1 MNRSTFAASPQVTAF
16 TNCLAARLD
25 SLSIDLDIKSSRF
38 VPGGIRVGLSGLA
51 ALLPHYRW
59 VTESSDRG
67 DWPETREGLRN
78 LGRLLRQ
85 AIDAGDE
92 EAVLAACK
100 AILAWGGDRNPR
112 VGAFPYLSG
121 LHEQKALARYL
132 GTARRAFALDTAIID
147 ARSPQASKMN
157 SMLTKVHALAS
168 TDGLPIYD
176 SRVAAAIAA
185 LVELWRR
192 AQGLERDA
200 LPAELVFPP
209 TTSDRSVLYL
219 FDDAQAPECMSYAA
233 AVARETAASWS
244 SAKIRLGWLM
254 RETLSKSPGLFAGE
268 ADQDRMHAFEACLFM
283 VGYDVACLR
292 GNWPGTGLDKTK
304 RARLQRAGRD
314 RLRREQAGL
323 AHRTISTL
331 AREDGRLAYAG
342 TVDTGISGR
351 WGESTFA
358 FDSDFLQGLLADFPP
373 GTDAGLGA
381 SMTGEVKP
389 DTIGFWIDEH
399 YPAKPRRYASAL
411 AAIFVDQGLA
421 RRVDGTGPVRLR
433 FV

>member
-1 MNRSTFAASPQVTAF
+1 MNRSAFTALPHVLAF
-16 TNCLAARLD
+16 TNWLAARLD

-38 VPGGIRVGLSGLA
+38 VPGGIRVGLTGLA

-59 VTESSDRG
+59 VTESSDKG

-78 LGRLLRQ
+78 LSRLLRQ
-85 AIDAGDE
+85 AIDAGNED
-92 EAVLAACK
+92 AVLAACK

-112 VGAFPYLSG
+112 VGALPYLSG
-121 LHEQKALARYL
+121 LHEQKALVRYL
-132 GTARRAFALDTAIID
+132 DTARRAFALDTAVID
-147 ARSPQASKMN
+147 ARSPQAPRMN

-192 AQGLERDA
+192 AQGLERDP
-200 LPAELVFPP
+200 LPAQLVFPP

-219 FDDAQAPECMSYAA
+219 FDDAQGPERMSYAA
-233 AVARETAASWS
+233 AATRETAATWS

-254 RETLSKSPGLFAGE
+254 SETLCKMPGLFAGE
-268 ADQDRMHAFEACLFM
+268 AKQDHMHAFEACLFM
-283 VGYDVACLR
+283 IGYDVACLR
-292 GNWPGTGLDKTK
+292 GNLPGTGLDKTK
-304 RARLQRAGRD
+304 LARLQRAGRD
-314 RLRREQAGL
+314 RLRREQAAL
-323 AHRTISTL
+323 VNRTISTL

-351 WGESTFA
+351 WGETAFA
-358 FDSDFLQGLLADFPP
+358 FDSDFLQALLADFPP
-373 GTDAGLGA
+373 GSEAGLGA
-381 SMTGEVKP
+381 SMTGAVKQ
-389 DTIGFWIDEH
+389 DTIGSWIDHH

-411 AAIFVDQGLA
+411 AAILVDQGLA
-421 RRVDGTGPVRLR
+421 LRGGGAKSIRLS

>member
-1 MNRSTFAASPQVTAF
+1 MNRSTFTASPYVTAI
-16 TNCLAARLD
+16 TNWLAARLD
-25 SLSIDLDIKSSRF
+25 TLSIDLDIKSSRF
-38 VPGGIRVGLSGLA
+38 VPGGIRIGLTGLG

-59 VTESSDRG
+59 VTESSDKG
-67 DWPETREGLRN
+67 DWRETREGLRTF
-78 LGRLLRQ
+78 GRLLRQ
-85 AIDAGDE
+85 AIDEDNE

-112 VGAFPYLSG
+112 VGALPYLSG
-121 LHEQKALARYL
+121 LHEQKALVGYL
-132 GTARRAFALDTAIID
+132 DTARRAFALDTAVID
-147 ARSPQASKMN
+147 PRSPQAPKMN

-192 AQGLERDA
+192 AEGIEQRP
-200 LPAELVFPP
+200 LPEELVFPP
-209 TTSDRSVLYL
+209 TTSDRTVLHL
-219 FDDAQAPECMSYAA
+219 FHDAQAPERMSYAA
-233 AVARETAASWS
+233 AATRETAASWS

-254 RETLSKSPGLFAGE
+254 REALCKTPGLFAGE
-268 ADQDRMHAFEACLFM
+268 AEQDRMHAFEACLFM
-283 VGYDVACLR
+283 IGYDVACLR
-292 GNWPGTGLDKTK
+292 GNWPGTALDKTK

-351 WGESTFA
+351 WGESAFA
-358 FDSDFLQGLLADFPP
+358 FDSDFLQALLTDFPP
-373 GTDAGLGA
+373 DTDAGLGA
-381 SMTGEVKP
+381 SMTGDVKP

-411 AAIFVDQGLA
+411 AAIMVDLGLA